1 MAAADLKHLN
11 FSGLGHSGHGVGV
24 SNFDRPSGSAGHHT
38 GHLHSVGGPG
48 GHHYHS
54 NHHTS
59 ALSSFSQ
66 VNSTE
71 SVFHYK
77 CVVVILPVIYLF

>member
-11 FSGLGHSGHGVGV
+11 FGLGHHGVSGV
-24 SNFDRPSGSAGHHT
+24 HGVHGQHNGH
-38 GHLHSVGGPG
+38 G
-48 GHHYHS
+48 GHHHH
-54 NHHTS
+54 NHFNSTT
-59 ALSSFSQ
+59 LSSFP

-77 CVVVILPVIYLF
+77 CVFGLRI